1 MLGGGNVKK
10 MMQSFDD
17 IRVMFACAINRRH
30 ATATILLDAWVPPK
44 KMIHMMVSI
53 SDVSRGE

>member
-1 MLGGGNVKK
+1 
-10 MMQSFDD
+10 MQSFDV
-17 IRVMFACAINRRH
+17 IRVMFACAISRRN
-30 ATATILLDAWVPPK
+30 ATTTILLDAWVPSK